1 MYVKNDNFLK
11 NIIANLASLIK
22 LCWVINLYLI
32 NFFYR
37 HADATIMNKEI
48 HTPLLCA
55 AIRGNLESYE
65 ELVGSGVDVKDV
77 DANGKNVIHLAAE
90 KGHDKF
96 LEVRSR

>member
-90 KGHDKF
+90 KGHDTF
-96 LEVRSR
+96 LKVRSR